1 MIIKKDF
8 GRIDAVRRTQGPIG
22 NHVIDE
28 FVAGRL
34 SRRGLIRRGTIVGLS
49 IPAIGAL
56 LAACGSDDE
65 ANTGTTGAGGTD
77 TTAAGSTDTTV
88 AAGTDTTGAPAAKG
102 GTLKAAGGAPSAAS
116 ATLDPVAVNDGAGL
130 TLLSQVGQFLVLSN
144 ADLSLTGSLATEW
157 SPNADGSE
165 WTFTI
170 NPAAKFSDGSP
181 VTAADVVASIER
193 LVNPDNGSNA
203 LSAFSTG
210 KLAPGGAKATDDVT
224 VVFTLTGP
232 MGNFPYIVSSD
243 NYNSVI
249 LPASVTDTTSFAADV
264 IAGKIATS
272 GPWTI
277 KSFDS
282 TSGIVYVPNPN
293 YWGPALSLEGLEY
306 VFYSDTAAQIAGFQS
321 GEVDALVKFEV
332 AGGESLFDNPDVN
345 VYEIPSGNHRQIH
358 MRCSEGP
365 FSNKLIRQAMSMAV
379 NRQTMIDGLFEGRA
393 AIANDTPFFE
403 LYPSSGKR
411 TEQMFDLDKAKALVA
426 EAGGGFDVTLY
437 GINYFEGP
445 DLAVLVQNA
454 AKEIGINITI
464 DLRDDYYDN
473 NWVRTYDPSVAG
485 SDIGITDYGHRG
497 VPDVYLNAPLKSFES
512 VEDGDGVW
520 NAAEFANAEYDS
532 LFDTYQASADLQSQQ
547 AAAEKIQAILQDEM
561 PMLIPYNINYLAATT
576 KNVSGVVPTAMGHF
590 FTDKASK
597 A

>member
-1 MIIKKDF
+1 MSNKKDF
-8 GRIDAVRRTQGPIG
+8 GRIDAVRRTQGPLG

-28 FVAGRL
+28 YVAGRL
-34 SRRGLIRRGTIVGLS
+34 SRRSLIRRGTIVGLS
-49 IPAIGAL
+49 LPTIGAL
-56 LAACGSDDE
+56 IAACGGDE
-65 ANTGTTGAGGTD
+65 ASTD
-77 TTAAGSTDTTV
+77 TTAGGGSNTTAGGSDTT
-88 AAGTDTTGAPAAKG
+88 AAPASSAPAAKG
-102 GTLKAAGGAPSAAS
+102 GTLKAAGGSPSAAS
-116 ATLDPVAVNDGAGL
+116 ATLDPVKINDGAGL
-130 TLLSQVGQFLVLSN
+130 TLLSQMGQFLTLSN

-165 WTFTI
+165 WTFKI

-181 VTAADVVASIER
+181 VTAADVVASMER

-210 KLAPGGAKATDDVT
+210 KLAPGGCTAVDDATVS
-224 VVFTLTGP
+224 FKLTGP

-249 LPASVTDTTSFAADV
+249 LPASVTDTTNFAADV
-264 IAGKIATS
+264 IAGKIAVS
-272 GPWTI
+272 GPWVLS
-277 KSFDS
+277 SFDA
-282 TSGIVYVPNPN
+282 TTGAIYVPNPN
-293 YWGPALSLEGLEY
+293 YWGDPLLLEGLEY
-306 VFYSDTAAQIAGFQS
+306 VFYSDPAAAVAGFQS

-345 VYEIPSGNHRQIH
+345 VIEIPSATHRQIH

-365 FSNKLIRQAMSMAV
+365 FSDKRIRQAMAMAV
-379 NRQTMIDGLFEGRA
+379 NRQAMVDGLFEGRA
-393 AIANDTPFFE
+393 AVGNDTPFFD
-403 LYPSSGKR
+403 LYPSAGNR
-411 TEQMFDLDKAKALVA
+411 TEQMYDIEKAKALVA

-445 DLAVLVQNA
+445 DLAVLLQNA
-454 AKEIGINITI
+454 AKEIGINMTI
-464 DLRDDYYDN
+464 DLRDDYYDA
-473 NWVRTYDPSVAG
+473 NWVRTYDPSVPG
-485 SDIGITDYGHRG
+485 SDIGITDFGHRG

-520 NAAEFANAEYDS
+520 NAAEFSNAEYDA
-532 LFDTYQASADLQSQQ
+532 LYDTYQSATDLQSQQ
-547 AAAEKIQAILQDEM
+547 AAAEKIAAILQDEV
-561 PMLIPYNINYLAATT
+561 PMLIPYAINYLSATS
-576 KNVSGVVPTAMGHF
+576 KNVSGVAPTAMGHF